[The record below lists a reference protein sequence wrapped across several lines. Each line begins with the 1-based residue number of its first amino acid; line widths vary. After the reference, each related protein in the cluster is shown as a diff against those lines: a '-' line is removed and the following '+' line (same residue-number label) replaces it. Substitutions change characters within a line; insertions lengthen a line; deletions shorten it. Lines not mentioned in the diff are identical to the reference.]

1 MGRSVLI
8 IGAWI
13 LAISSA
19 RADQVYLVEGRV
31 LEGTATVQGDK
42 VVIALES
49 GSITVPMHEVSR
61 IERGTTPLAQ
71 ASAREA
77 ALKPGD
83 VRALLQLADFCR
95 DHDLL
100 NKERDLLSRILLLS
114 PDHAEARRRLGFV
127 RVEAGP
133 EAREQKGATWVDR
146 AELSRRAQASRL
158 EHRQAQVALEQKEAE
173 LRIAQAKLEQERN
186 KTAQQVADH
195 QRDDARY
202 GQPPYS
208 SYGGYGY
215 GPSGSYGS
223 YGGFGVFGGGRVG
236 HLTPPSGPPAF
247 GINGVRSPN
256 DMGFNMPGVMPPSH
270 YFNGASRR

>member
-1 MGRSVLI
+1 MARSLLI

-19 RADQVYLVEGRV
+19 RADHVYLHEGRV
-31 LEGTATVQGDK
+31 LEGSATIQGDK

-49 GSITVPMHEVSR
+49 GSITVPLYEVSR
-61 IERGTTPLAQ
+61 IEHSTTPLAE
-71 ASAREA
+71 ANAREA

-95 DHDLL
+95 AHDLL
-100 NKERDLLSRILLLS
+100 NKERDLLSRIIALA

-127 RVEAGP
+127 RID
-133 EAREQKGATWVDR
+133 GAWVDR
-146 AELSRRAQASRL
+146 AELSRREQESRL
-158 EHRQAQVALEQKEAE
+158 AHKQAQVALEQKEAE

-186 KTAQQVADH
+186 KTQQQER
-195 QRDDARY
+195 QRDGVRY
-202 GQPPYS
+202 DLPYP

-215 GPSGSYGS
+215 GPYGSYGS
-223 YGGFGVFGGGRVG
+223 YGGYALYGGGRVG

-247 GINGVRSPN
+247 PIPGVRSPS

-270 YFNGASRR
+270 YFDGAFKH

>member
-1 MGRSVLI
+1 MGRSLLI

-19 RADQVYLVEGRV
+19 RADQVYLHEGRV
-31 LEGTATVQGDK
+31 LEGTATIQGDK

-49 GSITVPMHEVSR
+49 GSITVPLHEVSR
-61 IERGTTPLAQ
+61 IERAVTPLAQ
-71 ASAREA
+71 ANAREA
-77 ALKPGD
+77 ALKPSD

-100 NKERDLLSRILLLS
+100 NKERDLLARIIALS
-114 PDHAEARRRLGFV
+114 PDHAEARRRLGF
-127 RVEAGP
+127 
-133 EAREQKGATWVDR
+133 ARIDGVWVDR
-146 AELSRRAQASRL
+146 AELSRRDQANRL

-173 LRIAQAKLEQERN
+173 LRIAEAKLAEARS
-186 KTAQQVADH
+186 KAQQQAADR
-195 QRDDARY
+195 QREDTRY
-202 GQPPYS
+202 SQPPYS

-215 GPSGSYGS
+215 GPYGGYGS
-223 YGGFGVFGGGRVG
+223 YGGYAVYGNGRVG
-236 HLTPPSGPPAF
+236 HLTPPSAPPAF

-270 YFNGASRR
+270 YFDGALRR